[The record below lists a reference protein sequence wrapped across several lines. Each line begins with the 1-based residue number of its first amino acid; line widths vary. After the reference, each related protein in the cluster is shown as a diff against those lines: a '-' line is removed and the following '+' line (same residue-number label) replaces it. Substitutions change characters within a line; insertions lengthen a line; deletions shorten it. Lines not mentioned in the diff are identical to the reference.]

1 MKTNLSQE
9 IPLKNAKLRMNST
22 ATSKL
27 AKQDKVSTI
36 SIGLTKAKFRTLD
49 MFRNVSQKT
58 VKTLIN
64 LYKPDFK
71 LFQYSSKDFL
81 HSKPYISR
89 Y

>member
-1 MKTNLSQE
+1 
-9 IPLKNAKLRMNST
+9 MNNT
-22 ATSKL
+22 ATSRL
-27 AKQDKVSTI
+27 VKQEKVSTI
-36 SIGLTKAKFRTLD
+36 SIGLTKAKIRTSN

-81 HSKPYISR
+81 HSKP
-89 Y
+89 